1 MTIRVMI
8 VDDIQETRDNVKRL
22 LSLDHEI
29 TVVGEAASGKE
40 ALKTIKSKQPDIVLM
55 DINMPDLNGLEATEQ
70 LTILYPEISVIMMT
84 VQAEMEYMKKAMRA
98 GAKDYIAKPF
108 SEEELVQA
116 IKKVWRM
123 EHRKKNKN
131 LLEQTYTKNDPK
143 VITVFSTKGGVG
155 KTSIAVNLAI
165 SLQTLTSKKVAL
177 IDLDVQF
184 GDVSAMVNLMPKRTI
199 SHLVQEKGELDLEL
213 IQNYMLKHPG
223 SEIDILPAPTR
234 PEYSELITAD
244 HIESILNILKQSYDF
259 IIIDTASSFSEINL
273 TVMDFSQT
281 IYLMLTLDLL
291 SIKNTRLSLEVLES
305 LQHLDKAK
313 LVLNKANKDWG
324 LSVSDVERTLDKYI
338 DFEIPHSEKL
348 VVDSINKGIPFM
360 INNPASKI
368 AQSVE
373 GLSWSILKKPK
384 MVPQKRGL
392 LNRILTIQGV

>member
-40 ALKTIKSKQPDIVLM
+40 ALKTIKGRQPDIVLM
-55 DINMPDLNGLEATEQ
+55 DINMPDINGLEATEQ

-98 GAKDYIAKPF
+98 GAKDYITKPF
-108 SEEELVQA
+108 TEEELVQA

-123 EHRKKNKN
+123 EHRKKNKT

-143 VITVFSTKGGVG
+143 IITVFSTKGGVG
-155 KTSIAVNLAI
+155 KTTLAVNLAI

-177 IDLDVQF
+177 LDLDVQF
-184 GDVSAMVNLMPKRTI
+184 GDVSAMLNLMPKRTI
-199 SHLVQEKGELDLEL
+199 SHLVQEKGEFDLEL
-213 IQNYMLKHPG
+213 IQNYMMKHPG
-223 SEIDILPAPTR
+223 SEVDILPAPAR
-234 PEYSELITAD
+234 PEYSELITGD
-244 HIESILNILKQSYDF
+244 HIETILKILKEGYDF
-259 IIIDTASSFSEINL
+259 IIIDTASSFSDLNL

-281 IYLMLTLDLL
+281 VYLMLSLDLL

-305 LQHLDKAK
+305 IQHLDKVK
-313 LVLNKANKDWG
+313 LVLNKASSDWG
-324 LSVSDVERTLDKYI
+324 LNVPDVERTLDKHM

-360 INNPASKI
+360 ISNPASKI
-368 AQSVE
+368 AQSIE
-373 GLSWSILKKPK
+373 ALSWSVLKKPK
-384 MVPQKRGL
+384 MVPQKKGL
-392 LNRILTIQGV
+392 LNRILSIQGV